1 MKIILT
7 VHHFFPK
14 PPAGTE
20 LLTLETAKEL
30 QRRGHAVE
38 VWTPRPTDPVTGA
51 ARAAEP
57 YVYQDLRV
65 VPFPDRAR
73 FRSSRGD
80 RAESEHDSPVMGAHF
95 QDRLRR
101 SRPDVVHFVHFMGL
115 STAPV
120 DVCVGMGVPT
130 VFTPTDFWIIC
141 PTVQLR
147 LPDGRPCLGP
157 DEAGVNCVRHLA
169 QKVSHPTVARLAG
182 RLPDGVVAGLIRTAT
197 ILKRWERRYSPL
209 VAAVAGRRA
218 VLGARMNRL
227 DRVLAPSRLMEAMLL
242 RHGLDPGRVQFL
254 PYGIDLRVFTGGP
267 SKQPSNRLRVGFIGT
282 LADYKGPH
290 VLCCAIKLLA
300 PGLPVDAMI
309 YGDPL
314 AFPDYAAGLARL
326 AAGEPR
332 IHLCGTFPNSEIA
345 DILSRLDVL
354 VVPSLWPESTPLV
367 IYAAQAA
374 RTPVI
379 ATALAG
385 MTELVHHEHN
395 GLLVERGD
403 VRGLA
408 ELIRRCVVDPSLLPR
423 LAANAILPRSLES
436 YVTGIEDTYRMVR
449 ARACSGRRGPS

>member
-1 MKIILT
+1 VKIVLT

-38 VWTPRPTDPVTGA
+38 IWTPRPTDSVTGA
-51 ARAAEP
+51 ARSAEP

-80 RAESEHDSPVMGAHF
+80 RAESEHDSPVMAAHF

-157 DEAGVNCVRHLA
+157 DAAGVNCVRHLA
-169 QKVSHPTVARLAG
+169 QKVSHPSVARLAG
-182 RLPDGVVAGLIRTAT
+182 RLPDAVVAGLIRMAT
-197 ILKRWERRYSPL
+197 MLKRWERRYSPL
-209 VAAVAGRRA
+209 VAAVAGRQA
-218 VLGARMNRL
+218 VLGARMNRI

-267 SKQPSNRLRVGFIGT
+267 SKQPSDRLRVGFIGT

-290 VLCCAIKLLA
+290 VLCRAIKLLA
-300 PGLPVDAMI
+300 PSLPVDAMI
-309 YGDPL
+309 YGDPV

-326 AAGEPR
+326 AADEPR

-345 DILSRLDVL
+345 DVLSGLDVL

-395 GLLVERGD
+395 GLLVEPGD
-403 VRGLA
+403 AQGLA

-423 LAANAILPRSLES
+423 LAANAIPPRSLES
-436 YVTGIEDTYRMVR
+436 YVSEIEDTYQMVR
-449 ARACSGRRGPS
+449 ARACSGRRAPS